1 MIGFKVILFF
11 ALISAT
17 FAFRRQSVAAQGRLM
32 CGSMPAKGV
41 LVKLFDE
48 DDGPDPDDMLDSGYT
63 DADGRFNLS
72 GDTVEFTNIDPE
84 LRVYHSCNNYV
95 NPCNREWI
103 IGIPDKFISSGKT
116 PTKVFDFGTMNLEI
130 ELEDEGHDCIH

>member
-1 MIGFKVILFF
+1 MIAFKILLFF
-11 ALISAT
+11 VFLSAV
-17 FAFRRQSVAAQGRLM
+17 FAFRRQSVAVQGRLM
-32 CGSMPAKGV
+32 CGSMPARGV

-48 DDGPDPDDMLDSGYT
+48 DDGPDPDDLLDHGYT
-63 DADGRFNLS
+63 DNDGKFSLS

-103 IGIPDKFISSGKT
+103 IQIPDKYISAGKT

>member
-1 MIGFKVILFF
+1 MIGLKLLILFIF
-11 ALISAT
+11 LTTAL
-17 FAFRRQSVAAQGRLM
+17 AFRKQSVAVKGRLM
-32 CGSMPAKGV
+32 CGSVPARGV

-63 DADGRFNLS
+63 DENGDFSLS

-95 NPCNREWI
+95 NVSDP
-103 IGIPDKFISSGKT
+103 F
-116 PTKVFDFGTMNLEI
+116 
-130 ELEDEGHDCIH
+130 